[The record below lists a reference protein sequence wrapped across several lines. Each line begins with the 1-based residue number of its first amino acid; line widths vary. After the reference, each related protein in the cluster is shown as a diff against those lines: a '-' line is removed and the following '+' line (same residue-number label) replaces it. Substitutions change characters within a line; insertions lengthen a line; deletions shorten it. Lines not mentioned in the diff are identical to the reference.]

1 MFATGE
7 LAIAWYAQSIVNTA
21 DDRLQTMSGDEIN
34 QVHELGTAAEQHALS
49 SPDNIGEIDLEQHDA

>member
-7 LAIAWYAQSIVNTA
+7 LAIAWYSIVNTA

-34 QVHELGTAAEQHALS
+34 QVHELSTAAEQHA
-49 SPDNIGEIDLEQHDA
+49 PQFAR